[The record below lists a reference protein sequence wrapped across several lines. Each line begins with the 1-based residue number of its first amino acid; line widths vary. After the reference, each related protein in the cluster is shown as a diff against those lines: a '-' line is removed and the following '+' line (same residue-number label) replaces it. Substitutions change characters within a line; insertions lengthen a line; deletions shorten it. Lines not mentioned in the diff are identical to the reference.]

1 MKDSI
6 YVWEKRRINGKS
18 MPKDD
23 LKAEIDAFISKRSNC
38 ALATGYGTYIRNTPM
53 RYSYKDGKLFFI
65 TEGGNKFR
73 GLSANAHVCIA
84 IYDSDNTASETA
96 GVTIEGTAITT
107 VMEKEHVSLKEPQR
121 FMIVVTPTVIDYL
134 NYSLPKRGYYQ
145 LQRLSFVDEDNND
158 SGMA

>member
-6 YVWEKRRINGKS
+6 LVWEKRRINGKS
-18 MPKDD
+18 MPKDE

-73 GLSANAHVCIA
+73 GLSANSHVCIA
-84 IYDSDNTASETA
+84 IYDSDNTTSETA
-96 GVTIEGTAITT
+96 GVTIEGTATIT
-107 VMEKEHVSLKEPQR
+107 VMEKENISLKEPQR
-121 FMIVVTPTVIDYL
+121 FMIVVSPTIIDYL
-134 NYSLPKRGYYQ
+134 DYSLIKRGYYQ
-145 LQRLSFVDEDNND
+145 LQRLSFIDE
-158 SGMA
+158 SATEAGLV